1 MSILLSWYLSFLST
15 LAELIAYRES
25 FIFAPRDPR
34 AHGGKSAGRGAFR
47 DARIPPA
54 RRRWRRRTAG
64 GWHRGGSSGR
74 PNQPGGGAGRVIAR
88 LVGRLRPSGRYRPG
102 ATAGCATAPR
112 LSGRAPTFLDH
123 AHEYRTPSADGP
135 RANHRRGRHPP
146 AAHPHPRAGGRGDGP
161 RRGGR
166 RDGRRASGGAKR
178 VMPPNPAIGKLS
190 PGATA
195 SRACRPRVGIS
206 VKCPL
211 GDPGGRG
218 RLPPAA
224 HPHQRAG
231 GRGDGARRGVGM
243 IPPARVRQGRTKTW
257 AEGWH
262 IPPRASRPCPG
273 SGLPVGGV
281 NVNGP
286 HRTHDQ
292 PKPVN

>member
-1 MSILLSWYLSFLST
+1 VAPGRVVRAPKST
-15 LAELIAYRES
+15 WWWRGPGDR
-25 FIFAPRDPR
+25 APCRPTSAIRKVSPRRNRRLRD
-34 AHGGKSAGRGAFR
+34 GAPVKWPCADVPGSR
-47 DARIPPA
+47 ARISDA
-54 RRRWRRRTAG
+54 IR
-64 GWHRGGSSGR
+64 
-74 PNQPGGGAGRVIAR
+74 
-88 LVGRLRPSGRYRPG
+88 
-102 ATAGCATAPR
+102 
-112 LSGRAPTFLDH
+112 
-123 AHEYRTPSADGP
+123 P

-286 HRTHDQ
+286 HSTHDQ